1 VVVPAPVVTSGP
13 WSDKTT
19 PSLRG
24 VEGRICTICRRLFGP
39 AAPGQLHLDRC
50 PDDRAALVDVRAFT
64 DAGDDGLLGLTVS
77 GRFTVLSK
85 LGAGSMGTVYRA
97 RQEGTHRDVALKI
110 LRGERAYD
118 ASAKARFEREARAN
132 SLLTS
137 PYTVTVFDFGVAE
150 DGSPFIAMELLEG
163 ESLGHRLR
171 REAHLPYQEA
181 VRFAREALMSLA
193 EAHTKGIIH
202 RDIKPDNLFL
212 ARIASQ
218 DGSTSAELCK
228 VLDFG
233 IAKVVREDGGI
244 DALQTQAGTVF
255 GTPRYM
261 SPEQAQGKTLDARSD
276 LYSLAIILYQMLVGR
291 PPFEDEDAVLVMARH
306 IKSPPPS
313 FQEIA
318 PHLHIPPALEAVV
331 MRALAKNPDERPA
344 SAEQFIQQLE
354 EAIAGGGNTSG
365 VRRVVGSHRWRA
377 PLLAGAAGG
386 LALLLLGVA
395 FAYWR
400 APAEPRGVALETSAA
415 PSSQAAPLPAPSAS
429 LQEKPADFSTSSLPP
444 ADDTGQKKPDK
455 KGSGAAKPRQDA
467 PKSAPSSTRP
477 SKYGRFD

>member
-1 VVVPAPVVTSGP
+1 M
-13 WSDKTT
+13 
-19 PSLRG
+19 
-24 VEGRICTICRRLFGP
+24 
-39 AAPGQLHLDRC
+39 
-50 PDDRAALVDVRAFT
+50 DVRAFT

-171 REAHLPYQEA
+171 RENNLHPQEA

-218 DGSTSAELCK
+218 DQNSTVELCK

-233 IAKVVREDGGI
+233 IAKLVREDGGI
-244 DALQTQAGTVF
+244 DSLQTQAGTVF

-291 PPFEDEDAVLVMARH
+291 PPFEDEDAVLVMARSH
-306 IKSPPPS
+306 QVGPPLPGN
-313 FQEIA
+313 
-318 PHLHIPPALEAVV
+318 LPPDP
-331 MRALAKNPDERPA
+331 R
-344 SAEQFIQQLE
+344 
-354 EAIAGGGNTSG
+354 
-365 VRRVVGSHRWRA
+365 
-377 PLLAGAAGG
+377 LAGARAGRAAGPLQEPRRAPQLCRAVHPAPRRGPRRGRQRERRPPRRRPAPVAHPDPCRVLRGARAAPHRGGLRLVAFPLGAPGRGPGADLRGPLLLALRAGPLGQRSGKAGG
-386 LALLLLGVA
+386 FFHLQPPFGQ
-395 FAYWR
+395 R
-400 APAEPRGVALETSAA
+400 TAPEEDR
-415 PSSQAAPLPAPSAS
+415 
-429 LQEKPADFSTSSLPP
+429 
-444 ADDTGQKKPDK
+444 
-455 KGSGAAKPRQDA
+455 
-467 PKSAPSSTRP
+467 
-477 SKYGRFD
+477 

>member
-1 VVVPAPVVTSGP
+1 
-13 WSDKTT
+13 
-19 PSLRG
+19 L
-24 VEGRICTICRRLFGP
+24 
-39 AAPGQLHLDRC
+39 QLDRC

-171 REAHLPYQEA
+171 RENNLHPQEA

-218 DGSTSAELCK
+218 DQNSTVELCK

-233 IAKVVREDGGI
+233 IAKLVREDGGI
-244 DALQTQAGTVF
+244 DSLQTQAGTVF

-306 IKSPPPS
+306 IKSAPPT
-313 FQEIA
+313 FQEIS
-318 PHLHIPPALEAVV
+318 PHIRVSPALEQVV
-331 MRALAKNPDERPA
+331 QRALSKNPDERPS
-344 SAEQFIQQLE
+344 SAEQFIQLLD
-354 EAIAGGGNTSG
+354 EALAGGGNESG
-365 VRRVVGSHRWRA
+365 VRRAVGLHPWRT
-377 PLLAGAAGG
+377 PILAGFFGA
-386 LALLLLGVA
+386 LVLLLIGGA
-395 FAYWR
+395 FALWR
-400 APAEPRGVALETSAA
+400 PPSEPRGVALEQTSAV
-415 PSSQAAPLPAPSAS
+415 PSSLAAPAPSAS
-429 LQEKPADFSTSSLPP
+429 APEKPADFSTSSLPP
-444 ADDTGQKKPDK
+444 ASEPPPKKSDK
-455 KGSGAAKPRQDA
+455 KGA
-467 PKSAPSSTRP
+467 PGPKTKVDPPKTAPTSTKP